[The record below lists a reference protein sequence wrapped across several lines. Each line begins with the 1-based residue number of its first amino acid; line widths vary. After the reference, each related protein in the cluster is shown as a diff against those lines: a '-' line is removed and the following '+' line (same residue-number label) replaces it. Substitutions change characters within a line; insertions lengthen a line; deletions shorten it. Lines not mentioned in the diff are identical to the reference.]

1 VLTTHYFTFLLECVK
16 RFKWKIG
23 VKSCSPSKQ
32 RFEIGQLR
40 SFILLNVYMMLLSI
54 LLLVPLQSNL
64 MCNVTIYILM
74 FS

>member
-1 VLTTHYFTFLLECVK
+1 
-16 RFKWKIG
+16 

-64 MCNVTIYILM
+64 MCNFTIYIDVFMIWCKGYYEQLGHM
-74 FS
+74 INEIQM